1 MECFPTLVAFVCN
14 QTRQGRVAA
23 RPMGAA
29 AEWIWKYF
37 FGEVNAVFS
46 GACDGQKLLLFVLC
60 CVVLRTTLNFHWKF
74 SDGFSWAHL
83 KCKVKPSEFIQCE
96 WKSAVV
102 LISKLCI
109 RNMCIQIR
117 LEINLSLRQEINDPL
132 CFDFQFP
139 FGSRARNIF
148 YFWYSSKTKQT
159 FSTFSLQ
166 RVVQTL
172 CLSVGLVRC
181 CWSIVSSAWNVK
193 WLNRYD
199 DDDERTF

>member
-37 FGEVNAVFS
+37 FGVVNAVFL
-46 GACDGQKLLLFVLC
+46 GCVWWPKTPFVC

-83 KCKVKPSEFIQCE
+83 KCKVKPSELIQSE
-96 WKSAVV
+96 WKSVVV
-102 LISKLCI
+102 LISQLCM

-139 FGSRARNIF
+139 FGFRELEIFSIFDIQAKRNKHF
-148 YFWYSSKTKQT
+148 RHFHFKESYKH
-159 FSTFSLQ
+159 SLCGACALLLEY
-166 RVVQTL
+166 R
-172 CLSVGLVRC
+172 
-181 CWSIVSSAWNVK
+181 
-193 WLNRYD
+193 
-199 DDDERTF
+199 